1 MRLHIYRRTDKH
13 RQTDRQAGRQAGGQA
28 GRQASRQSTNHLH
41 DWLAG
46 ALRESRKRREFKT
59 TDVRI
64 TLGSNYR
71 SNPAQ

>member
-1 MRLHIYRRTDKH
+1 MDGDK
-13 RQTDRQAGRQAGGQA
+13 QTDRQAGRQAGRAPTIDLLTGTDLKSCYI
-28 GRQASRQSTNHLH
+28 RLH
-41 DWLAG
+41 SWAAG